1 MLNSAGMEDTARE
14 RERRKKGDRRT
25 RREREGATVG
35 DLAVGALRPAL
46 WRPLTLIPKV
56 PDVSRSSLPFLPLLL
71 SPRSLS
77 DRHTFSKIDL
87 GSAATVTRA
96 PLSERERER
105 PATSNRRCRTDSVLN
120 SCLGSLSPV
129 FEEERERNGLFLS
142 PPASLLL
149 SLFLVPLPTTSLSL
163 SLGLSTCSRLP
174 SVLVVFHSTC
184 LSLDL
189 CCTDCNGM

>member
-14 RERRKKGDRRT
+14 RERRKKETGE
-25 RREREGATVG
+25 REGREGATVG

-46 WRPLTLIPKV
+46 WRPLTLVPKV

-96 PLSERERER
+96 APLSERERER

-120 SCLGSLSPV
+120 SCLGLPLACLRRRKREERSFSLSSRV
-129 FEEERERNGLFLS
+129 FAPFPLS
-142 PPASLLL
+142 CASSNDVSLLV
-149 SLFLVPLPTTSLSL
+149 SRVIYLFASTFCVGRVSFYLPLFGPLL
-163 SLGLSTCSRLP
+163 HRL
-174 SVLVVFHSTC
+174 
-184 LSLDL
+184 
-189 CCTDCNGM
+189 